1 MNWNEFI
8 NLFENRLRNRLNKS
22 NRHQNMKV
30 REFEREHL
38 REILNILREKM
49 IFIHILKLT

>member
-8 NLFENRLRNRLNKS
+8 NLFENELRNRLNKS

-38 REILNILREKM
+38 REIFE
-49 IFIHILKLT
+49 FIHILKLT